1 MTKVHKLEHAKN
13 KDNIEKGI
21 EKYIKYVVM
30 IEKYKIK
37 KEIKNVNNKKIENG
51 IEMTSSTCTRGEA
64 TSGEL
69 ATIMGVL
76 NLSCNTKL

>member
-1 MTKVHKLEHAKN
+1 MTKGHKLEHAKN
-13 KDNIEKGI
+13 KNNIEKGI
-21 EKYIKYVVM
+21 KKDISYIVM
-30 IEKYKIK
+30 IEKYKIQ
-37 KEIKNVNNKKIENG
+37 KEIKNINKKKIENG
-51 IEMTSSTCTRGEA
+51 VEMTSSTCTRGEA